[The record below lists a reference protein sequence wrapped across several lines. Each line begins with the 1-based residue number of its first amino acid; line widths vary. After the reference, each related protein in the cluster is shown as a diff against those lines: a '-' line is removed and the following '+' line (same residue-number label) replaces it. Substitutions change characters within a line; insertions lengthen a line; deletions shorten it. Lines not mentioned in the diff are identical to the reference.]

1 MRTSSAPALSSFEND
16 VAALHASSFG
26 WAMACCDRDAD
37 LASDVLQQAYFKVFS
52 GKATFDGRSSL
63 RTWLF
68 GVIRLTALESRRYRV
83 LRLFWGRATREGPA
97 RGAGEP
103 HEPDDDPAAE
113 APSPSASLAERQRA
127 EAIEAALAK
136 LPPRQ
141 REVLHLTF
149 YEGLTVR
156 EAAEIMGISLGSA
169 SVHYERGKSRMSELL
184 RESGHHERP

>member
-1 MRTSSAPALSSFEND
+1 MSSFEND

-26 WAMACCDRDAD
+26 WAMACCDRDPD
-37 LASDVLQQAYFKVFS
+37 LAADVLQQAYFKVFS
-52 GKATFDGRSSL
+52 GKARFDARSSL

-83 LRLFWGRATREGPA
+83 LRLWSSTPKRRSPVDPSD
-97 RGAGEP
+97 P
-103 HEPDDDPAAE
+103 HEGEDEPPGD

-127 EAIEAALAK
+127 EAIERALAA

-156 EAAEIMGISLGSA
+156 EAAEIMGISSGSA

>member
-1 MRTSSAPALSSFEND
+1 MSSFEND

-26 WAMACCDRDAD
+26 WAMACCDRDPD
-37 LASDVLQQAYFKVFS
+37 LAADVLQQAYFKVLS
-52 GKATFDGRSSL
+52 GKARFDARSSL

-68 GVIRLTALESRRYRV
+68 GVIRLTALEARRYRV
-83 LRLFWGRATREGPA
+83 LRLFWSGAPKRSAPA
-97 RGAGEP
+97 DSTDP
-103 HEPDDDPAAE
+103 HEGEDDPPGD

-127 EAIEAALAK
+127 EAVERALAA

-156 EAAEIMGISLGSA
+156 EAAEIMGISTGSA

>member
-1 MRTSSAPALSSFEND
+1 MSSFEND

-37 LASDVLQQAYFKVFS
+37 QAADVLQQAYFKVFS
-52 GKATFDGRSSL
+52 GKARFDARSSL

-83 LRLFWGRATREGPA
+83 LRLFWSGAPKKRAPGETVDPRE
-97 RGAGEP
+97 
-103 HEPDDDPAAE
+103 AE
-113 APSPSASLAERQRA
+113 DELSSDEPSPGASLAERQRA
-127 EAIEAALAK
+127 EAIERALAS

-149 YEGLTVR
+149 HEGLTVR
-156 EAAEIMGISLGSA
+156 EAAEIMGISTGSA

>member
-1 MRTSSAPALSSFEND
+1 
-16 VAALHASSFG
+16 
-26 WAMACCDRDAD
+26 MACCDRDAD

-52 GKATFDGRSSL
+52 GKAKFDARSSL